1 MRLKFVRQSV
11 FLLLLSSV
19 FSCAAQA
26 LNLAGDSARMSSSGL
41 LSQFSSAFIAR
52 PSAMLFRSENSLG
65 VPFLINN
72 IHFDVGSVATGG
84 IVAAGQPS
92 SVSVLDGLL
101 VPLSADYLKA
111 LPGESMVLAGASL
124 PSVSALTAV
133 PLSVTLWLFSAAL
146 LGFVVVANRRKL

>member
-41 LSQFSSAFIAR
+41 LSQFSSAVIAR
-52 PSAMLFRSENSLG
+52 PSAMLFRSDNSLG

-72 IHFDVGSVATGG
+72 IHFDVGSVATGS
-84 IVAAGQPS
+84 IIAAGQS
-92 SVSVLDGLL
+92 DSTAVLGGSL
-101 VPLSADYLKA
+101 VPLTSDYLKA
-111 LPGESMVLAGASL
+111 LPSESVALAGASL
-124 PSVSALTAV
+124 SSVSLVVAV
-133 PLSVTLWLFSAAL
+133 PFSVTVWLFSAAL